1 MFTPDL
7 SVLNI
12 SLMAVIAIILAFY
25 AIFLV
30 KLKPT
35 KEYESTSNRD
45 FEKGE
50 ETVMK
55 PKRPMKQTMPAK
67 TKKTTNEDPAST
79 VENQEIPEEP
89 VESVQTRTHVEER
102 ARELTQEIQKRKKNK
117 ETKKSFFLFGKK
129 DFEGCAHKFGYLRSL
144 PKNTPIP
151 DECFGC
157 PQILECLMRPKN
169 KRE

>member
-7 SVLNI
+7 SILNI
-12 SLMAVIAIILAFY
+12 GLMAVIAIILAFY

-30 KLKPT
+30 KLKPA
-35 KEYESTSNRD
+35 KEYESAPNRD

-55 PKRPMKQTMPAK
+55 PKRPRKQTMPAK
-67 TKKTTNEDPAST
+67 TINEEPAST
-79 VENQEIPEEP
+79 VENQEIPEED
-89 VESVQTRTHVEER
+89 VESIQARTHVEER
-102 ARELTQEIQKRKKNK
+102 ARELTQEIQKRKKDK
-117 ETKKSFFLFGKK
+117 EAKKSFFLFGKK
-129 DFEGCAHKFGYLRSL
+129 NFEGCTHKFGYLKSL

-157 PQILECLMRPKN
+157 PQILECLMRSKN
-169 KRE
+169 K